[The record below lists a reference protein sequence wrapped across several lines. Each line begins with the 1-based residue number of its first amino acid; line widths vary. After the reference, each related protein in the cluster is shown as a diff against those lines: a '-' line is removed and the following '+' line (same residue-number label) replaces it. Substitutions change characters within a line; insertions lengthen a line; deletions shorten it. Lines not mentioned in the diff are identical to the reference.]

1 MICVNPYELI
11 NVKLQQSENIQQ
23 AVFSTAGRGGRRFV
37 LTLAA
42 GTVFGFLSACLLI
55 TSTRD
60 VPHMFSWVPGNSG
73 LSRDPHHYSELE
85 SEVYF
90 MQWYILYSKLQYF

>member
-1 MICVNPYELI
+1 
-11 NVKLQQSENIQQ
+11 
-23 AVFSTAGRGGRRFV
+23 
-37 LTLAA
+37 LTLVA

-60 VPHMFSWVPGNSG
+60 VPHMFSWVPGGSG

-85 SEVYF
+85 SEVRNVF
-90 MQWYILYSKLQYF
+90 FYIPNNNAFKTFVPA

>member
-1 MICVNPYELI
+1 MY
-11 NVKLQQSENIQQ
+11 
-23 AVFSTAGRGGRRFV
+23 TGGRSGRRFI

-42 GTVFGFLSACLLI
+42 GMVFGFLSACLLI

-85 SEVYF
+85 SEVCNVIYF
-90 MQWYILYSKLQYF
+90 ISNYDIFKKFLMAKSISEENKKSFFLFN